1 MRGALDRYLLAQ
13 FWVGFFPLFG
23 ALFLIATMVS
33 FVQLSAMTAVVKISF
48 YEMFLL
54 YLGQLPQLLLYVLPI
69 AFFAGLITETARLSG
84 DLEMIALFSLKADIW
99 RIMRP
104 FVPLALV
111 LALGLSVLGF
121 VVAPKAQYLQKA
133 LLFGKQDDAQINIR
147 SGEFGQRFGDWLL
160 FVGAREGENEYRD
173 IALYS
178 VSNAQGA
185 GEAGFFAIAKSAS
198 VNNDRG
204 VLRFDLLGGRGYEVG
219 EDRVRQ
225 IDYEVMRLNETGR
238 VRSLEYSGVID
249 HWLKAKTSRIT
260 ARELVWAVLAVIF
273 TIVSLPAA
281 AIGVYSP
288 RFAKNRSG
296 AWALALSVLF
306 YAPAM
311 TIGDRYGA
319 YAFITLPIWLGA
331 VLWIARRKLER
342 F

>member
-1 MRGALDRYLLAQ
+1 LRGVLDRYLLAQ

-69 AFFAGLITETARLSG
+69 SFFAGLITEMSRLSG

-104 FVPLALV
+104 FVPLSLV
-111 LALGLSVLGF
+111 LALGLSILGF

-133 LLFGKQDDAQINIR
+133 LLFSKQDDAQINIR
-147 SGEFGQRFGDWLL
+147 SGEFGQKFGDWLL
-160 FVGAREGENEYRD
+160 FVGSKEGERDYRD

-178 VSNAQGA
+178 ASGDQNRR
-185 GEAGFFAIAKSAS
+185 FFVLAKSADMI
-198 VNNDRG
+198 NDRG
-204 VLRFDLLGGRGYEVG
+204 LLRLALRDGRGYEADENG
-219 EDRVRQ
+219 VRQ
-225 IDYEVMRLNETGR
+225 IDYKAMVVNESGR
-238 VRSLEYSGVID
+238 IRSLEYSGVID

-260 ARELVWAVLAVIF
+260 ARELVWAVLAVVF

-288 RFAKNRSG
+288 RFAKNHSG
-296 AWALALSVLF
+296 AQALALSVLF

-311 TIGDRYGA
+311 TIGDRLGV
-319 YAFITLPIWLGA
+319 YAFIVPPIWLA
-331 VLWIARRKLER
+331 VVILIARVKLKR